1 MLAALDALGVLT
13 LVGIA
18 LFVGGLLLR
27 GLPGSALVIGAVIV
41 GFGLGI
47 PAIVIDDNRSE
58 EGGGGGGGT
67 AASGG
72 SSTTS
77 GGGGESTTSGGGS
90 SGQSGGGTSAEG
102 KLIFTQ
108 TCGTCHTLKDAG
120 TSGNVGPVLD
130 QVKPDKKRVENAIK
144 IGGTGSGA
152 MPAGLLSGKEA
163 EAVATYVSSVAGK

>member
-1 MLAALDALGVLT
+1 MLAALSALGVLT
-13 LVGIA
+13 LVGLA
-18 LFVGGLLLR
+18 LFLGGLLLR
-27 GLPGSALVIGAVIV
+27 RVPGVGLVLGAVIV

-47 PAIVIDDNRSE
+47 PAIVIDDNRAESA
-58 EGGGGGGGT
+58 GGGGGSSAASSET
-67 AASGG
+67 ASGG
-72 SSTTS
+72 ETGTTGKEGTTGS
-77 GGGGESTTSGGGS
+77 QGGGGA
-90 SGQSGGGTSAEG
+90 SAEG

-130 QVKPDKKRVENAIK
+130 QVKPDKARVEKAIE

-163 EAVATYVSSVAGK
+163 QAVAEYVSSVAGK

>member
-13 LVGIA
+13 LVGLA
-18 LFVGGLLLR
+18 LFVGGMLLR
-27 GLPGSALVIGAVIV
+27 RVPTVGLVLGAVIV

-58 EGGGGGGGT
+58 TGGGGGT
-67 AASGG
+67 SASTGGETASSGETGTTGKQG
-72 SSTTS
+72 SSTS
-77 GGGGESTTSGGGS
+77 GGGAAS
-90 SGQSGGGTSAEG
+90 SEG

-130 QVKPDKKRVENAIK
+130 QVKPDKARVENAIK

-163 EAVATYVSSVAGK
+163 TAVAEYVSSVAGK

>member
-13 LVGIA
+13 LVGLA

-27 GLPGSALVIGAVIV
+27 GVPAVGLVLGAVIV

-47 PAIVIDDNRSE
+47 PAIVIDDNRAESA
-58 EGGGGGGGT
+58 GGGGGT
-67 AASGG
+67 ASAGSEASSNAAGG
-72 SSTTS
+72 TETTAKKESS
-77 GGGGESTTSGGGS
+77 GGGAA
-90 SGQSGGGTSAEG
+90 AEG

-130 QVKPDKKRVENAIK
+130 QVKPDKARVENAIK

-152 MPAGLLSGKEA
+152 MPAGLLQGKEA
-163 EAVATYVSSVAGK
+163 EAVAEYVSSVAGK

>member
-13 LVGIA
+13 LVGLA

-27 GLPGSALVIGAVIV
+27 GVPAVGLVLGAVIV

-47 PAIVIDDNRSE
+47 PAIVIDDNRAESA
-58 EGGGGGGGT
+58 GGGGGT
-67 AASGG
+67 ASE
-72 SSTTS
+72 SSTNAAGGTETTAKEGAS
-77 GGGGESTTSGGGS
+77 GGGGGGA
-90 SGQSGGGTSAEG
+90 SAEG

-130 QVKPDKKRVENAIK
+130 QIKPDKARVENAIK

-152 MPAGLLSGKEA
+152 MPAGLLQGKEA
-163 EAVATYVSSVAGK
+163 TAVAEYVSSVAGK

>member
-1 MLAALDALGVLT
+1 MLAALSALGVLT
-13 LVGIA
+13 LVGLA
-18 LFVGGLLLR
+18 LFAGGLFLR
-27 GLPGSALVIGAVIV
+27 RLPGVGLVLGAVIV

-47 PAIVIDDNRSE
+47 PAIVIDDNRAESA
-58 EGGGGGGGT
+58 GGGGGSS
-67 AASGG
+67 ASSSGG
-72 SSTTS
+72 EAAT
-77 GGGGESTTSGGGS
+77 GGETGTTGNKGS
-90 SGQSGGGTSAEG
+90 SGSQGGAAAEG

-163 EAVATYVSSVAGK
+163 EAVAEYVSSVAGK